1 MCVCLCKTHN
11 LKLQVV
17 SQAGRAVHPNQHCI
31 LLLGAKADSQ
41 PVSSCARSVVGRPC
55 VHNEPS
61 ITSEYVCGSR
71 CRTRKR
77 EKQNIKSKNIKV
89 SGKSISSLHVCACV
103 CMALLHYTKR
113 GSILMNPSEC
123 QTAPAGPWL
132 LNYSPYVTLATLM
145 SPGAPV
151 SAEAWAKQSRSRY
164 NHSTHATPPIRAQG
178 WLSWLQPLCSP
189 ADTPDNQSSPTAP
202 RPPAQS
208 LLLHAFILPKV
219 GKHGTDQTAIPAQRD
234 AC

>member
-77 EKQNIKSKNIKV
+77 EKQNIKSKIKV

-132 LNYSPYVTLATLM
+132 
-145 SPGAPV
+145 
-151 SAEAWAKQSRSRY
+151 AK
-164 NHSTHATPPIRAQG
+164 
-178 WLSWLQPLCSP
+178 LQPLCDP
-189 ADTPDNQSSPTAP
+189 RYADVTRSTCICRSMSKTESLSLQPLNARNPPSEPRADWADYSHSVHPPTHRTINPAP